1 MSLSSRSA
9 RHILAAR
16 HGTRRMSPSS
26 QPFDSLAADDDV
38 VLSEFAHEILAQLR
52 PPRAVDFFCHDL
64 DDYDLVALRCAL
76 IFPAAFARRARKARD
91 AAKAFGQALRKPVV

>member
-16 HGTRRMSPSS
+16 HDTRRMSPSS
-26 QPFDSLAADDDV
+26 QPFDSLAADDNV
-38 VLSEFAHEILAQLR
+38 FLPEFVHETPAQLR
-52 PPRAVDFFCHDL
+52 PPRAIDFFCHDF
-64 DDYDLVALRCAL
+64 DDNDLVALRCAVV
-76 IFPAAFARRARKARD
+76 FPAAFARRARKARD